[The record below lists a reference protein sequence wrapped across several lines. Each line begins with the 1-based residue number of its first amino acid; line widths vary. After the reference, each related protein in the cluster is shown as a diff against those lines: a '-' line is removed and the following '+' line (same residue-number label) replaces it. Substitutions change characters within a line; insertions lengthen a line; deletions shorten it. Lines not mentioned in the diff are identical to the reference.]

1 MGRRIGEKRGNL
13 KQEEK
18 LVKLNKVNRQ
28 SLSLLSQSKSYFC
41 FISVNKNFTHI
52 IMNTFKYHD
61 NFYKNN
67 SSNQGKRKE
76 KSNVTYKI
84 MPFSLAL

>member
-61 NFYKNN
+61 NFYKKQLIE
-67 SSNQGKRKE
+67 SRQEKRKIE
-76 KSNVTYKI
+76 RDI
-84 MPFSLAL
+84 